1 MSQQQASENGWTW
14 NLHTDVIESIKLIFG
29 VVFAAL
35 EELPFLKW
43 LKAPFKKV
51 AKRIQVS
58 HA

>member
-1 MSQQQASENGWTW
+1 MSVQATLENDSMWT
-14 NLHTDVIESIKLIFG
+14 LRADVIESIKLIFG

-43 LKAPFKKV
+43 LKPPFKKV